1 MAFSLRNAFR
11 FICLLKVEPFV
22 FLSLCIYI
30 IKRIPIDQMIQDKI
44 CLQKYG
50 MDKEYC
56 HNLPTM
62 KDEDDY
68 VKKKSIILG
77 DVTEINM
84 LVNLINMI
92 PTVIMAIFVGP
103 FIDKNIK
110 AKKLMMVLALVVST
124 VESILNILNC
134 YFFNLSK

>member
-1 MAFSLRNAFR
+1 
-11 FICLLKVEPFV
+11 
-22 FLSLCIYI
+22 
-30 IKRIPIDQMIQDKI
+30 
-44 CLQKYG
+44 
-50 MDKEYC
+50 
-56 HNLPTM
+56 M